1 MRHCCTILEAPIP
14 TSVLPATARTSSWHP
29 THLFF
34 HAPPDH
40 TQVSLRILPAQLHY
54 AHTGASLP
62 RSVCPPLVTLTL
74 HLYILHAVAPL
85 SFYTH
90 HHYKL
95 APVMVSSSAGRL
107 RYTCRQQTR
116 TGATAVTLDAVTA
129 RIHVSR
135 HAFPA
140 NAPREPC
147 PAVTPPFAPR
157 EACGPV

>member
-1 MRHCCTILEAPIP
+1 MYLLTIYRYHLGCYKHSCTMRTCT
-14 TSVLPATARTSSWHP
+14 
-29 THLFF
+29 
-34 HAPPDH
+34 
-40 TQVSLRILPAQLHY
+40 
-54 AHTGASLP
+54 SLP

-116 TGATAVTLDAVTA
+116 TGATAVTLDAVTV

-135 HAFPA
+135 HASPA
-140 NAPREPC
+140 THHVNLAPRLPPLRTTRSMQFSVTATGQRTPSVSCQLTC
-147 PAVTPPFAPR
+147 PHPDVCETTATK
-157 EACGPV
+157 